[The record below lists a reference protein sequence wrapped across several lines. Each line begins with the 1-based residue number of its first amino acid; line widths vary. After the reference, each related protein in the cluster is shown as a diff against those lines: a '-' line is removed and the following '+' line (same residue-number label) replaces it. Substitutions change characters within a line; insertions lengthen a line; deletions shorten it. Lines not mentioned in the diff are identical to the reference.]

1 MTSAS
6 PPLPEPLGGAA
17 SIAVIGDHPR
27 HDDHRVRRVLLS
39 LAVAFMG
46 LVDLFSALLSHPSDR
61 LRALVR
67 LVPTGVLDTSRTFTL
82 LAGALLLVTA
92 WGLRRGKR
100 RAFVAALL
108 LCAVSVPVNLLKA
121 IDFEEATVAAALM
134 FCLGI
139 SGEAFRVRSR
149 DLSLGDLRSRAA
161 WAFVGLVLYAVAG
174 AWIVKSTY
182 GYPVSLARA
191 LSNASYELVGIGEPA
206 PPVPQRLPLAERRII
221 GWYLHSLPVLS
232 LTFLLGFAIV
242 ALRPVR
248 HRRRHRAT
256 VDLVSRLVREHG
268 VSSVS
273 AFALDDDSDYF
284 FSANRRALIAYRF
297 ESDTLL
303 AIGDPIGPPEELPA
317 LLADFERFCRDHDW
331 QFAFFQAR
339 PEMLP
344 FYRERGWRALHIG
357 EDPILWTDRFT
368 LEGAAMGDA
377 RRMARRAEVSGLEV
391 RHFIPDSVD
400 PGTGA
405 FDPARDGAEWL
416 DALRSV
422 SNEWLHAHVGGERS
436 FCMGRFD
443 PERLGH
449 SWLAIAFHRESR
461 RLEGF
466 VTWVPISGRRGW
478 ALDLMRRRGDAAT
491 GTMELLIAR
500 SVETA
505 RARGDALLS
514 LSLSALASVGP
525 AVDEEAALTPESN
538 RAREFLMEH
547 LARFYDFK
555 GLFRWKKKFDPAF
568 EDRYFVYATP
578 FAVVQATLA
587 LVRLQSPGGLATYW
601 RGFFPRRGP
610 SADLESEPR
619 GSVDR

>member
-1 MTSAS
+1 M
-6 PPLPEPLGGAA
+6 
-17 SIAVIGDHPR
+17 
-27 HDDHRVRRVLLS
+27 LLS
-39 LAVAFMG
+39 LAVAAMG
-46 LVDLFSALLSHPSDR
+46 LIDLFSALLSHPPDR
-61 LRALVR
+61 LRALLR

-134 FCLGI
+134 FFLGI

-149 DLSLGDLRSRAA
+149 DMSFGALRSRAG

-174 AWIVKSTY
+174 AWILKSTY

-191 LSNASYELVGIGEPA
+191 LSNASYELIGIGEPS
-206 PPVPQRLPLAERRII
+206 PPLPGNLPLAQGRII
-221 GWYLHSLPVLS
+221 RWYLHSLPVLS
-232 LTFLLGFAIV
+232 LTFLLGFAVV

-248 HRRRHRAT
+248 HRRRHRAL
-256 VDLVSRLVREHG
+256 VDLVSRLVHEHG

-284 FSANRRALIAYRF
+284 LSSNRRAVIAYRF

-331 QFAFFQAR
+331 RFAFFQAR

-368 LEGAAMGDA
+368 LEGSVMGDA

-391 RHFIPDSVD
+391 RHFVPGSDD
-400 PGTGA
+400 PETRE

-416 DALRSV
+416 DGLRAV

-436 FCMGRFD
+436 FCTGRFD
-443 PERLGH
+443 PERLGA
-449 SWLAIAFHRESR
+449 SWLAIAFHRETR
-461 RLEGF
+461 RVEGF
-466 VTWVPISGRRGW
+466 VTWVPIPARRGW

-500 SVETA
+500 SIEAA
-505 RARGDALLS
+505 RVRGDAMLS

-525 AVDEEAALTPESN
+525 AGHEEDVLPPESN

-568 EDRYFVYATP
+568 EDRYFVYPAP
-578 FAVVQATLA
+578 FDVVQAVVA
-587 LVRLQSPGGLATYW
+587 LVRVQTPGGLGAYW
-601 RGFFPRRGP
+601 GSIVPRRG
-610 SADLESEPR
+610 ADAELESEPR
-619 GSVDR
+619 AVVDR